1 MATGEE
7 EEEEPEEESTH
18 ANLRKN
24 HLLHLQCL
32 MMARAEA
39 VVVPAAG
46 SGAGGGVQGRQ
57 VEGR

>member
-7 EEEEPEEESTH
+7 EVEEPEEESTH

-24 HLLHLQCL
+24 HLLHLHCL

-46 SGAGGGVQGRQ
+46 SGTAGGRQ